1 MHEELFM
8 DVLDKNDEFGIHLHT
23 ANECFVVF
31 GCRRDEVERFGL
43 FQRYLH
49 VFVNMNNQHV
59 SKQTACFISG
69 SCRMFLRWFLMF
81 STFLQQVQMELE
93 MDMRKLR

>member
-1 MHEELFM
+1 MKFV
-8 DVLDKNDEFGIHLHT
+8 DNIGVLEFICVVT

-31 GCRRDEVERFGL
+31 GCGRDEVERFEL
-43 FQRYLH
+43 FHRYLH

-81 STFLQQVQMELE
+81 LEFLQQVQMKLG
-93 MDMRKLR
+93 MDMEQLR